1 MEDTSMHTGHR
12 ARLKAQFLQS
22 GLDALTDI
30 QVLELLLFYA
40 NPRRDTN
47 PIAHRLLN
55 QFGSLSAVLDAPPE
69 LLGKVNGVG
78 ENAALLLHLVPCVC
92 RRYLIDRASY
102 EQVLDSTEKAGAFLV
117 PYFFG
122 ARDEM
127 VYLLCLDAK
136 CKVLDC
142 RMLSVG
148 GVNTASVSV
157 RKIVEAA
164 AGLQRHQ
171 RGAGPQ
177 PHLPHRPA
185 QQGG

>member
-69 LLGKVNGVG
+69 LLG
-78 ENAALLLHLVPCVC
+78 
-92 RRYLIDRASY
+92 
-102 EQVLDSTEKAGAFLV
+102 
-117 PYFFG
+117 
-122 ARDEM
+122 
-127 VYLLCLDAK
+127 
-136 CKVLDC
+136 
-142 RMLSVG
+142 
-148 GVNTASVSV
+148 
-157 RKIVEAA
+157 
-164 AGLQRHQ
+164 
-171 RGAGPQ
+171 
-177 PHLPHRPA
+177 
-185 QQGG
+185 